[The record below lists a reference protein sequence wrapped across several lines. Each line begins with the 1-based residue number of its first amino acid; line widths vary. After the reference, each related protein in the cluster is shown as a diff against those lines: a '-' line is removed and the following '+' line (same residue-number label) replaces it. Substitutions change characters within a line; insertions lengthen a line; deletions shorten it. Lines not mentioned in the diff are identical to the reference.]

1 MQALFELRQA
11 FEVAAARTFG
21 LVNLVLSRQ
30 IVFFFFSASIRLLL
44 NRWS

>member
-21 LVNLVLSRQ
+21 LVNLVLFRQ
-30 IVFFFFSASIRLLL
+30 IVFFFSASIRLLL